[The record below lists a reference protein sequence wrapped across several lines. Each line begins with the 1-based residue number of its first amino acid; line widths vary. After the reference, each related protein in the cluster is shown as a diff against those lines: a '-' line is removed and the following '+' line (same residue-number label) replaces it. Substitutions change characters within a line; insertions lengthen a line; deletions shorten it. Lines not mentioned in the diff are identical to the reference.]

1 MLVEYYNC
9 FIKKLKTIVNI
20 VYERTQMIINTSF
33 QLDLNLKQEE
43 GDVTSFITNGEWDL
57 ISMLPSDIN
66 DFQCTKII
74 VFLQF
79 LEIF

>member
-57 ISMLPSDIN
+57 IRTYTNYSFKTVLRRRN
-66 DFQCTKII
+66 Y
-74 VFLQF
+74 
-79 LEIF
+79 